1 MLKELVA
8 VFPVSDSIFSLLLH
22 HCCPQVP
29 CSEPQPCSSLHGAVL
44 GLLQVDKQP
53 SWVQIWLCKLLP
65 RCTVKGRNSE
75 ELRKGGNVSGVWLK
89 GIFQGG
95 AIVASAWGA
104 LGLNHQRAQRSAAL
118 WIHSCQYLLSGEG
131 GSFVFPHPLTS
142 VETSQGDELI
152 TTCTYNTEGRSKV
165 TVVSAALE
173 ELKSV
178 QTGLNQKQ
186 EGGGGGKGLEKK

>member
-1 MLKELVA
+1 M
-8 VFPVSDSIFSLLLH
+8 F
-22 HCCPQVP
+22 
-29 CSEPQPCSSLHGAVL
+29 L
-44 GLLQVDKQP
+44 GV
-53 SWVQIWLCKLLP
+53 
-65 RCTVKGRNSE
+65 R
-75 ELRKGGNVSGVWLK
+75 LK

-186 EGGGGGKGLEKK
+186 EGGGEGLEKK